1 MRLMSPSIGI
11 IQRALTI
18 SMVDGFTL
26 IDTAG
31 KRLVGLFGCRLYAID
46 RSRVE
51 RRSVMGISC
60 ANSPFSELNGSS
72 FMSLIAA

>member
-1 MRLMSPSIGI
+1 LSVEAASVRLMSPSIGI

-18 SMVDGFTL
+18 SIVDEFTL

-31 KRLVGLFGCRLYAID
+31 KRLVGLIGCRLYAID

-60 ANSPFSELNGSS
+60 ANSPFYWVE
-72 FMSLIAA
+72 